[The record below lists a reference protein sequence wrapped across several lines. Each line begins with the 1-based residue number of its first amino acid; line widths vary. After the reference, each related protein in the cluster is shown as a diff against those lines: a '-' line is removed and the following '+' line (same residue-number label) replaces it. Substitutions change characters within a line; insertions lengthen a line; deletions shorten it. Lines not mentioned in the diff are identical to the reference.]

1 MLLLKIG
8 RFIHHFLSLT
18 IRDQLWCFKLIVYH
32 IHVFERGFEFFS
44 NAVDEIAT
52 SIIYCFLWL
61 ICKYWN
67 LCINVHC
74 CWNLNSFDSIFLPQN
89 LFHGRKDL
97 KSPPHL
103 KYKRINVSINHPNS
117 TAHSSYGSTVIS
129 ADTYVSHYSF
139 RVTSI
144 DPIGFTQT

>member
-1 MLLLKIG
+1 MYLNVDLN
-8 RFIHHFLSLT
+8 
-18 IRDQLWCFKLIVYH
+18 
-32 IHVFERGFEFFS
+32 FFS

-67 LCINVHC
+67 VCINVHC

-129 ADTYVSHYSF
+129 ADTCFSLLVSRYFYWSN
-139 RVTSI
+139 RVYTDI
-144 DPIGFTQT
+144 TVDAVNFLILFLF